1 MVDIM
6 NAQEHVATESGGGVM
21 ALSVGQNYDIHCK
34 DFWANRRVVY
44 GVMYIIGLFSGT
56 PLG

>member
-1 MVDIM
+1 M